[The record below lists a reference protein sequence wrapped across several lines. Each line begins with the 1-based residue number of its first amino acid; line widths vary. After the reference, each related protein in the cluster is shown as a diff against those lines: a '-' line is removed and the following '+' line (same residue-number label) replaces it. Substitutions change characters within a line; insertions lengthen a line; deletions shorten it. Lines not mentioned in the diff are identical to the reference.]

1 MQAKA
6 LTTPTVPAPTLN
18 PVSPITLGGS
28 VTASVTVTGY
38 PVPTGS
44 ITFLF
49 STDNGTTWNTLGAVV
64 TLSGGSAT
72 SDSYTPPA
80 SGSNYQFIAVYSGD
94 SNYDAAMS
102 LATSLTVNQA
112 SATVGAATFSP
123 NSPITLGG
131 SVTVS
136 ASVTGPGGVTAPA
149 GDVQF
154 WVSINGGSYANFGS
168 PAVLSGSSASI
179 SYTPQTATTYNFKA
193 VYQGDSNYVSGTT
206 GATSGTLT
214 VNKGTV
220 IVPAP
225 TLSPSGST
233 TVGTSETLS
242 VTVSGGGATPSGTAT
257 FQVKIGSG
265 SYSTIGSA
273 VTLSGGSASTAYTPL
288 TAGSY
293 QFEVVYSGDSN
304 YNGPVTGSAASLTV
318 TAASASVPAPTLSP
332 SGSTTVGTS
341 ETLSVTVSGG
351 GATPSGTAT
360 FQVKIGS
367 GSYSTIGSAVTL
379 SGGSAST
386 AYTPLTA
393 GSYQFEVVY
402 SGDSNYNGPVTGSAA
417 SLTSNPGGLDHFVF
431 NTVGTQTAGTAFTVT
446 VTAKDA
452 YNNTVTGY
460 TGTPSLTYSAGS
472 ISPTTMNVFVNG
484 VGSTSVGV
492 TSTGS
497 SVTITAT
504 DGTHTG
510 ISNSFA
516 VNAAAGVHFVV
527 SGFPSPTVAGVAHS
541 VTVTA
546 KDAYN
551 NTVTG
556 YVGVVKITSSDSKA
570 VLPASA
576 GLTSGVGSFSVTLET
591 VGSQSITA
599 TDTTNSSITGS
610 QTGITVNAAA
620 ISSVAIS
627 PANSAVTAGLSKTYS
642 ATASDAYGNTWDVTS
657 STTWSTSSGAGGS
670 WNSNVYTSATAG
682 SWIVTGTYGSVP
694 YTTNLTVNPAGLGHF
709 VFNTVGTQTA
719 GTAFT
724 VTVTAKDA
732 YNNTVTGY
740 TGSPSLMYSAGSI
753 SPGAM
758 NAFVSGVGSTSV
770 AVIAAGSG
778 VAITATDG
786 NHAGTSNSFT
796 VTIALTPTPTSTA
809 TPKPTPTPTP
819 TPSPTSTPSATVPA
833 TTDYGAI
840 VYLAI
845 SGNVTSSQI
854 SNATITSYLP
864 TKTTT
869 VSFTITGPSGTAGFG
884 NMTIPKTA
892 IYHGTSPVVYIDGLQ
907 APNQGYAQDGNNF
920 YVWFTTSFS
929 AHQVSIQ
936 FVVSSTSLT
945 SSLGPVL
952 AVGITV
958 PEIISIFTVIAVRR
972 LGRKPDNA

>member
-1 MQAKA
+1 
-6 LTTPTVPAPTLN
+6 
-18 PVSPITLGGS
+18 
-28 VTASVTVTGY
+28 
-38 PVPTGS
+38 
-44 ITFLF
+44 
-49 STDNGTTWNTLGAVV
+49 
-64 TLSGGSAT
+64 
-72 SDSYTPPA
+72 
-80 SGSNYQFIAVYSGD
+80 
-94 SNYDAAMS
+94 
-102 LATSLTVNQA
+102 
-112 SATVGAATFSP
+112 
-123 NSPITLGG
+123 
-131 SVTVS
+131 
-136 ASVTGPGGVTAPA
+136 
-149 GDVQF
+149 
-154 WVSINGGSYANFGS
+154 
-168 PAVLSGSSASI
+168 
-179 SYTPQTATTYNFKA
+179 
-193 VYQGDSNYVSGTT
+193 
-206 GATSGTLT
+206 
-214 VNKGTV
+214 
-220 IVPAP
+220 
-225 TLSPSGST
+225 
-233 TVGTSETLS
+233 
-242 VTVSGGGATPSGTAT
+242 
-257 FQVKIGSG
+257 
-265 SYSTIGSA
+265 
-273 VTLSGGSASTAYTPL
+273 LSGGSASTAYTPL